1 MTEFRPVPQ
10 RPLPKGLESLHELA
24 LDLRWS
30 EHHAANRLWE
40 ELDPEAWERTRNRYM
55 ILENVSW
62 ERLEQVTK
70 DKGLMKDLELMLKRR
85 KLIEEESWFGKNY
98 SQEGLKTI
106 AFFSMEF
113 GLSEALPIYS
123 GGLGILAGDFL
134 KSASDLGIPLVG
146 MGLLYQQGYFRQ
158 VLGRDGI
165 QVEAFPYNDPMSLP
179 VTPVLRD
186 DGSWLRSRIQLPGR
200 ELILRVW
207 RAKVGGIDLFLLDSN
222 DPLNQPWD
230 RAITSTLYPI
240 GQEKRLLQE
249 LVLGFGGW
257 KALQEMGIEPEIC
270 HLNEGH
276 AAFVVLARAYH
287 FMRKTALPFAVA
299 LWATRAG
306 NIFTTHTPVAS
317 GFDRFD
323 GSLIRQYAQYYA
335 ENIGLTLAEV
345 RAMGYMEDEKSLI
358 NAALA
363 MRGCILANG
372 VSKLH
377 GVVSRSIFQAL
388 FPRWPLAE
396 VPVGHVTNGVHI
408 PTWSSPAAREMWTG
422 CTEDPWWWNKTDGEP
437 FSSIDKLDDG
447 KLWEYR
453 NQARRELV
461 EYLRRRLVR
470 QLKEHN
476 ESQDAIANA
485 EHILDGSALTLGLAR
500 RFATYKRPALLLH
513 DEKRL
518 ERILLD
524 QRCPVQLILAGKA
537 HPNDEEGKGLV
548 QRMANFASQKSLRSH
563 VVFLEDYDMVLAQQL
578 LSGIDVWINVP
589 RRPMEASGTSGMKH
603 LANGGLNLSELDGW
617 WSEAYSPEVGWAL
630 GDRREHDDTDWDAL
644 EAAQLYDLLEKE
656 IIPEFYQRDASGI
669 PRAWTRRIKASMA
682 RLTPQYSSHRMVRE
696 YLEKAYIPASRAYRR
711 RSAEGAKLSI
721 ALEAWRERLEKGWGD
736 MHFGELRVHREGEL
750 WRFEVEV
757 FFGKMDP
764 QDVAV
769 ELYADPL
776 GDKEPIRVAMSA
788 ESEALGAS
796 RGHLYAARV
805 QSMRPAE
812 HFTPRIIPYHPEAFI
827 PMEESHIL
835 WYR

>member
-10 RPLPKGLESLHELA
+10 RPLPDGLEPLYELA

-30 EHHAANRLWE
+30 EHHAVNRLWE
-40 ELDPEAWERTRNRYM
+40 ELDHEAWERTRNRYM
-55 ILENVSW
+55 ILEDVPR
-62 ERLEQVTK
+62 ERLEQVAK
-70 DKGLMKDLELMLKRR
+70 DKSLMKDLQMMLKRR
-85 KLIEEESWFGKNY
+85 KMIEEESWIAKNY
-98 SQEGLKTI
+98 SQEVPKNI

-146 MGLLYQQGYFRQ
+146 IGLLYQQGYFRQ
-158 VLGRDGI
+158 VLDSDGA

-179 VTPVLRD
+179 VTPVLRE

-207 RAKVGGIDLFLLDSN
+207 RAKVGRIDLFLLDSN

-257 KALQEMGIEPEIC
+257 KALQEMGIEPEVC

-276 AAFVVLARAYH
+276 AAFAVLARAYH
-287 FMRKTALPFAVA
+287 FMRNTGLPFPVA
-299 LWATRAG
+299 FWASRAG

-323 GSLIRQYAQYYA
+323 ASVIRQYTQHYA
-335 ENIGLTLAEV
+335 ETIGLTLAEM
-345 RAMGYMEDEKSLI
+345 RSLGHLEDETNLV
-358 NAALA
+358 NAVLA

-372 VSKLH
+372 VSELH
-377 GVVSRSIFQAL
+377 GLVSRRIFQAL
-388 FPRWPLAE
+388 FPRWPQAE

-408 PTWSSPAAREMWTG
+408 PTWSSPAAREMWTR
-422 CTEDPWWWNKTDGEP
+422 CTGDPWWWTRTSGEP
-437 FSSIDKLDDG
+437 FYSIEELDDG

-453 NQARRELV
+453 NRARNYLV
-461 EYLRRRLVR
+461 EDLRRRLVR

-476 ESQDAIANA
+476 ESPQTLA
-485 EHILDGSALTLGLAR
+485 EAEQILDGSALTLGLAR

-513 DEKRL
+513 DEERLKRM
-518 ERILLD
+518 LLD
-524 QRCPVQLILAGKA
+524 KKRPVQLVLAGKA
-537 HPNDEEGKGLV
+537 HPNDDEGKRLV
-548 QRMANFASQKSLRSH
+548 QRMANFASQKNLRSH
-563 VVFLEDYDMVLAQQL
+563 VVFLEDYDIVLAQQL

-630 GDRREHDDTDWDAL
+630 GNGREHDDRDWDAI

-669 PRAWTRRIKASMA
+669 PRAWTKRIKASMA

-696 YLEKAYIPASRAYRR
+696 YLEKAYIPAARAYRH
-711 RSAEGAKLSI
+711 RSEEGAKLSI
-721 ALEAWRERLEKGWGD
+721 ALEAWRERLESGWGSLR
-736 MHFGELRVHREGEL
+736 FGEMKVRSEGEL

-757 FFGKMDP
+757 FLGRMDP
-764 QDVAV
+764 GDVAV

-776 GDKEPIRVAMSA
+776 GGPQPIRVAMLA
-788 ESEALGAS
+788 EKMVSEEDG
-796 RGHLYAARV
+796 GHVYVAKVPSL
-805 QSMRPAE
+805 RPAE
-812 HFTPRIIPYHPEAFI
+812 HFTPRIIPHHPEAFI

>member
-10 RPLPKGLESLHELA
+10 RPLPEGLEILYELA

-40 ELDPEAWERTRNRYM
+40 KLDPEAWERTRNRYM

-62 ERLEQVTK
+62 ECMVEVAQ
-70 DKGLMKDLELMLKRR
+70 DKGLMKDLQSMLELR
-85 KLIEEESWFGKNY
+85 KLIEEESWFDKNY
-98 SQEGLKTI
+98 SLEGPKTI

-134 KSASDLGIPLVG
+134 KSASDLGIPMVG

-158 VLGRDGI
+158 VLGIDGTQI
-165 QVEAFPYNDPMSLP
+165 EAFPYNDPMSLP
-179 VTPVLRD
+179 VTPELRE

-230 RAITSTLYPI
+230 RAITSTLYPV

-276 AAFVVLARAYH
+276 AAFVVLARAYY
-287 FMRKTALPFAVA
+287 FMRKTSLPFPAA
-299 LWATRAG
+299 FWATRAG
-306 NIFTTHTPVAS
+306 NIFTTHTPVAA

-323 GSLIRQYAQYYA
+323 ASLIRQYAQYYA
-335 ENIGLTLAEV
+335 EIIGLTLEEV
-345 RAMGYMEDEKSLI
+345 RALGHMEDETSLI

-372 VSKLH
+372 VSELH
-377 GVVSRSIFQAL
+377 GSVSRSIFQAL

-408 PTWSSPAAREMWTG
+408 PTWSSPAAREMWTR
-422 CTEDPWWWNKTDGEP
+422 CTENPWWWNKTDGES
-437 FSSIDKLDDG
+437 FSSIENLNDG

-453 NQARRELV
+453 KQARKDLV
-461 EYLRRRLVR
+461 EYIRRRLVR

-476 ESQDAIANA
+476 ESPEIVANA
-485 EHILDGSALTLGLAR
+485 EHILDENALTLGLAR

-518 ERILLD
+518 ERMLFD
-524 QRCPVQLILAGKA
+524 RRRPVQLILAGKA
-537 HPNDEEGKGLV
+537 HPNDVEGKELV
-548 QRMANFASQKSLRSH
+548 QRMANFASQKSMISH
-563 VVFLEDYDMVLAQQL
+563 VVFLEDYDIVLAQQL

-589 RRPMEASGTSGMKH
+589 MRPMEASGTSGMKH

-617 WSEAYSPEVGWAL
+617 WSEAYTPEVGWAL
-630 GDRREHDDTDWDAL
+630 GDGREHNDADWDAR

-656 IIPEFYQRDASGI
+656 IIPEFYQRDTSGI

-711 RSAEGAKLSI
+711 RSSEGEKLSI
-721 ALEAWRERLEKGWGD
+721 ALEAWRERLERGWD
-736 MHFGELRVHREGEL
+736 SMRFGGLKVNREGEL
-750 WRFEVEV
+750 WRFEIEV
-757 FFGKMDP
+757 FFGKIDP

-769 ELYADPL
+769 ELYADPQS
-776 GDKEPIRVAMSA
+776 DEEPTRVAMSA
-788 ESEALGAS
+788 QSEAPGAG
-796 RGHLYAARV
+796 RGHLYSARA
-805 QSMRPAE
+805 SSSRPAE
-812 HFTPRIIPYHPEAFI
+812 HFTPRIIPYHPDAFI

>member
-1 MTEFRPVPQ
+1 MTEFRPIPQ
-10 RPLPKGLESLHELA
+10 RSLPKGLEALYELA

-30 EHHAANRLWE
+30 EHHAVNRLWE

-55 ILENVSW
+55 ILENVPW
-62 ERLEQVTK
+62 ERLEQVAK
-70 DKGLMKDLELMLKRR
+70 DEGLMEDLQLMLNRR
-85 KLIEEESWFGKNY
+85 KLIGESSWFAKNC
-98 SQEGLKTI
+98 SQDGPKTI

-113 GLSEALPIYS
+113 GLSESLPIYS

-134 KSASDLGIPLVG
+134 KSASDLGIPLLG

-158 VLGRDGI
+158 VLGSDGA
-165 QVEAFPYNDPMSLP
+165 QVEAFPYNDPVSLP

-207 RAKVGGIDLFLLDSN
+207 RARVGGIDLFLLDSN

-257 KALQEMGIEPEIC
+257 KALQEMGKEPEIC

-287 FMRKTALPFAVA
+287 FMQKMACPFPVA

-323 GSLIRQYAQYYA
+323 ASIIRQYAKYYA
-335 ENIGLTLAEV
+335 EKIGLTLGELNALG
-345 RAMGYMEDEKSLI
+345 RMADEESLV
-358 NAALA
+358 NAVLA
-363 MRGCILANG
+363 MRGSILANG

-377 GVVSRSIFQAL
+377 GRVSRSIFQSL
-388 FPRWPLAE
+388 FFRWPQSE
-396 VPVGHVTNGVHI
+396 VPLGHVTNGVHI
-408 PTWSSPAAREMWTG
+408 PTWSSPAAREMWTR
-422 CTEDPWWWNKTDGEP
+422 CTEDPWWWSKTSGKP
-437 FSSIDKLDDG
+437 FSSIEKLDDRE
-447 KLWEYR
+447 LWEYR
-453 NQARRELV
+453 NQARRDLV
-461 EYLRRRLVR
+461 EYLRRRLAR

-476 ESQDAIANA
+476 EPPEALANA
-485 EHILDGSALTLGLAR
+485 SRALDESALTLGLAR

-513 DEKRL
+513 DEERL
-518 ERILLD
+518 EGILLD
-524 QRCPVQLILAGKA
+524 PKRPVQLVLAGKA
-537 HPNDEEGKGLV
+537 HPNDEEGKKLV
-548 QRMANFASQKSLRSH
+548 QRMANFASRKSMRSH
-563 VVFLEDYDMVLAQQL
+563 VVFLEDYDVVLAQQL
-578 LSGIDVWINVP
+578 LAGIDIWINVP

-617 WSEAYSPEVGWAL
+617 WSEAYTPEVGWAM
-630 GDRREHDDTDWDAL
+630 GDGREHDDADWDAR
-644 EAAQLYDLLEKE
+644 EAAQLYDLLELE
-656 IIPEFYQRDASGI
+656 IIPEFYHRDLSGM
-669 PRAWTRRIKASMA
+669 PRAWVKRIKSSMA

-696 YLEKAYIPASRAYRR
+696 YLERAYIPATRAYRR
-711 RSAEGAKLSI
+711 RSAEGARLAI
-721 ALEAWRERLEKGWGD
+721 ALDAWRERLEKGWDSLRFGD
-736 MHFGELRVHREGEL
+736 LKARREGEL

-757 FFGKMDP
+757 FLGKIDP

-769 ELYADPL
+769 ELYADPMGYQDQTRVPMAVERGMP
-776 GDKEPIRVAMSA
+776 GD
-788 ESEALGAS
+788 G
-796 RGHLYAARV
+796 RGYLYAAQV
-805 QSMRPAE
+805 SSMRPPE
-812 HFTPRIIPYHPEAFI
+812 HFTPRIIPHHPEAFI
-827 PMEESHIL
+827 PIEESHIL

>member
-10 RPLPKGLESLHELA
+10 RPLPKGLESLCDLA

-30 EHHAANRLWE
+30 EHHAVNRLWE

-55 ILENVSW
+55 ILENVSR
-62 ERLEQVTK
+62 ERLEQVAR
-70 DKGLMKDLELMLKRR
+70 DKELMEDLQLMLRRR
-85 KLIEEESWFGKNY
+85 KLIEEESWFGKNCP
-98 SQEGLKTI
+98 QEGPKNI

-146 MGLLYQQGYFRQ
+146 IGLLYQQGYFRQ
-158 VLGRDGI
+158 VLGSDGA

-186 DGSWLRSRIQLPGR
+186 DCSWLRSRIQLPGR

-207 RAKVGGIDLFLLDSN
+207 RARVGRIDLFLLDSN

-257 KALQEMGIEPEIC
+257 KALQEMSIEPEIC

-287 FMRKTALPFAVA
+287 FMRKTGVPFPVA

-323 GSLIRQYAQYYA
+323 ESPIRQYAQYYA
-335 ENIGLTLAEV
+335 ETIGLTLAELH
-345 RAMGYMEDEKSLI
+345 ALGHMEDEKSLI

-372 VSKLH
+372 VSELH
-377 GVVSRSIFQAL
+377 GLVSRSIFQAL

-396 VPVGHVTNGVHI
+396 VPVGHVTNGIHI

-422 CTEDPWWWNKTDGEP
+422 CTEDPWWWTRTSGEP
-437 FSSIDKLDDG
+437 FSSIERLDDG

-453 NQARRELV
+453 NLARRGMV
-461 EYLRRRLVR
+461 EYLRQRLVR
-470 QLKEHN
+470 QIKEHN
-476 ESQDAIANA
+476 EPPEAIADA
-485 EHILDGSALTLGLAR
+485 EKVLDGKALTLGLAR

-513 DEKRL
+513 DEERL
-518 ERILLD
+518 ERMLLD
-524 QRCPVQLILAGKA
+524 QRRPLQLVLAGKA

-548 QRMANFASQKSLRSH
+548 QRMANFASRKSLRSH
-563 VVFLEDYDMVLAQQL
+563 VVFLEDYDIVLAQQI

-589 RRPMEASGTSGMKH
+589 RHPMEASGTSGMKH

-630 GDRREHDDTDWDAL
+630 GDGREHDDADWDAH
-644 EAAQLYDLLEKE
+644 EAAQLYDILERE
-656 IIPEFYQRDASGI
+656 IIPEFYQRDASDI
-669 PRAWTRRIKASMA
+669 PRAWTRRIKASMV
-682 RLTPQYSSHRMVRE
+682 RLTPQYSSHRMVRD

-711 RSAEGAKLSI
+711 RSAEGGKLSI

-736 MHFGELRVHREGEL
+736 MRFGELQVQREEDL
-750 WRFEVEV
+750 WRFVVEV
-757 FFGKMDP
+757 FMGRMNP
-764 QDVAV
+764 RDVAV

-776 GDKEPIRVAMSA
+776 GDPKPTRVIMSA
-788 ESEALGAS
+788 ESKKPGEDI
-796 RGHLYAARV
+796 GHIYLARV
-805 QSMRPAE
+805 PSLRPAE
-812 HFTPRIIPYHPEAFI
+812 HFTPRIIPHHPEAFI
-827 PMEESHIL
+827 PIEESHIL